1 MQTIAKLHILAD
13 AAKYDASCASSGVKG
28 RDSRGGKG
36 MGSVTDFDLTALF
49 DASKSLNEG
58 AITVPYTPRVVR
70 AHQVVQAARRM
81 ASVSSTS
88 KVDTRH

>member
-1 MQTIAKLHILAD
+1 MLFAFVASIAPKRLGVDPKASARELELGIAKE
-13 AAKYDASCASSGVKG
+13 
-28 RDSRGGKG
+28 
-36 MGSVTDFDLTALF
+36 
-49 DASKSLNEG
+49 EG